1 MHNKPYNDLFA
12 LIQKIQIKQEQQK
25 QNGLNNYNIVNVVR
39 KATHEVG
46 MHSNVIYSLINP
58 YGAHF
63 QGDLFL
69 KLFIEHVIEPSLKD
83 NDPHYSGFGEIFDVQ
98 AEEATDTNRRVDF
111 TIKSDKY
118 LIGIEMK
125 VNASDL
131 TNQVSDYYDHLLDES
146 DGQEVYIFYLTKYG
160 NDVSPHSLG
169 TLDKRFVKNISF
181 KNEILQ
187 WIEASQQKVKHI
199 PNLYEALINYRM
211 IVQKITNQYRSNVVT
226 IEEELM
232 DKANQDKLKVVFELD
247 KKMNLLK
254 IKTLHRFFT
263 ELSDEMI
270 KDSRIQHD
278 NTLKDYPF
286 REFNEEKC
294 KVFVENAKN
303 KPRFFGQTY
312 KIGND
317 KTLFVLIAFRS
328 LCYGLLDIDK
338 LDIAF
343 NQENISNQKFITY
356 MNDYHCAFKNA
367 VNNYDKLVNTT
378 EFVDIIKKYIGS
390 KI

>member
-1 MHNKPYNDLFA
+1 MNQEYNDLFA
-12 LIQKIQIKQEQQK
+12 LIENIRITQEQQK

-46 MHSNVIYSLINP
+46 MHANVIYSLINP
-58 YGAHF
+58 NGAHF

-69 KLFIEHVIEPSLKD
+69 QLFIEHVIEPGLKAT
-83 NDPHYSGFGEIFDVQ
+83 DPSYSGFGVIFDVQ

-131 TNQVSDYYDHLLDES
+131 KNQVSDYYDHLSDES
-146 DGQEVYIFYLTKYG
+146 DGQEVYIFYLTKDG
-160 NDVSPHSLG
+160 KNVSAHSLG

-187 WIEASQQKVKHI
+187 WIDASMQQVKHI
-199 PNLYEALINYRM
+199 SNLYEALINYRM

-232 DKANQDKLKVVFELD
+232 DKTNRDKLKVVFELD

-254 IKTLHRFFT
+254 RKTLNNFFT
-263 ELSDEMI
+263 ELSAELI
-270 KDSRIQHD
+270 QDSRIQSD
-278 NTLKDYPF
+278 NILMNYSF
-286 REFNEEKC
+286 RELNEEKC
-294 KVFVENAKN
+294 NIFVENSKN
-303 KPRFFGQTY
+303 RPSFFGQTY
-312 KIGND
+312 RVDNN
-317 KTLFVLIAFRS
+317 KTLFVLIAFKS
-328 LCYGLLDIDK
+328 LCYGLLDTDK
-338 LDIAF
+338 LDTAF
-343 NQENISNQKFITY
+343 NQENISNDEFKSY
-356 MNDYHCAFKNA
+356 MINYHCAYKNV

-378 EFVDIIKKYIGS
+378 EFIATIKKYIE
-390 KI
+390 